1 MLYKYRNWLY
11 NTNFS
16 RAISKLVILKISPN
30 LITFFGLVFG
40 VIAAYLIYKHY
51 LLLAIIPLVLS
62 GLCDLCDGWV
72 ARLSNKE
79 TKFGVIFDVTLDK
92 YVEGFVGL
100 GFSFVTPGFLV
111 PGYIWVIIAVFGSII
126 ISLVSNVG
134 AALSQEKPFK
144 LASRFDRGVIIVLGL
159 ILANFLGDIYL
170 TYTAVFVAA
179 ITHLTVVSLVI
190 SYYKILKNKK

>member
-1 MLYKYRNWLY
+1 LGY
-11 NTNFS
+11 NCS
-16 RAISKLVILKISPN
+16 VR
-30 LITFFGLVFG
+30 
-40 VIAAYLIYKHY
+40 IYNY
-51 LLLAIIPLVLS
+51 
-62 GLCDLCDGWV
+62 
-72 ARLSNKE
+72 
-79 TKFGVIFDVTLDK
+79 T
-92 YVEGFVGL
+92 
-100 GFSFVTPGFLV
+100 
-111 PGYIWVIIAVFGSII
+111 II